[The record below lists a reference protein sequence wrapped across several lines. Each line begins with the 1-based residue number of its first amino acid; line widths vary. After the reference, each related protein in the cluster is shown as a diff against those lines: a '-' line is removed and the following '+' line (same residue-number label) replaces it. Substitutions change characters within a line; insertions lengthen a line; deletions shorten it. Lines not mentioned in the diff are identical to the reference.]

1 MSADYLSVSRDG
13 KIVSERPL
21 AELLT
26 IGRHQNADLQ
36 LEDPQMSRLHAE
48 VVRQGAK
55 YYLRDKRSLNGCF
68 LNGKRLEADV
78 PVELG
83 DGMSATIAGYE
94 IQFHIAPSSSTTAA
108 RTAELPEEP
117 KWSEA
122 PPPASPLMDHLVEGR
137 ARIPVWSKGEVT
149 LQVADIIEE
158 TDDVKTFRLV
168 GKDPLIFSYKPGQ
181 FVTILA
187 DIGGQ
192 EVKRSYSISSS
203 PSRPHT
209 LELTVKR
216 VPNGLVSNW
225 MCDELKLGSP
235 LRVRGPSGRFS
246 CFNYPSRKIMCIAA
260 GSGVTPIMSMCRW
273 IVDTTADVDVVV
285 LYSCQT
291 PDDII
296 YRKEFELLSA
306 RHSGLRVLLTVTKGW
321 KSTDCWT
328 GLMGRCNPAMITM
341 AAPDLNE
348 RHIFMC
354 GPNPFMDCVKD
365 ALRQIAFPMEKLH
378 TESFGAGR
386 VAQGTPVEP
395 HDVPPRPDATGVIV
409 PLLKPEPAAPK
420 LAGAPSTVQRPKEPA
435 SAAKPMAAA
444 AVPEAAAPSSLAEVE
459 VEFIGGGTPA
469 KKIRTN
475 GRSNL
480 LDLAECNGIE
490 ISYGCRTGEC
500 GTCKVL
506 KKRGDVE
513 MNLAECDEPGLD
525 DGEKKEGYVLACI
538 AYPRSNCAV
547 EVVA

>member
-1 MSADYLSVSRDG
+1 MSADQLRVSRDG
-13 KIVSERPL
+13 KTVAERPL

-48 VVRQGAK
+48 VVRQGGK
-55 YYLRDKRSLNGCF
+55 YYLRDKRSLNGSF
-68 LNGKRLEADV
+68 LNGRRLDPDV
-78 PVELG
+78 PIELG
-83 DGMSATIAGYE
+83 DGMTASIAGYE
-94 IQFHIAPSSSTTAA
+94 IRFSIAPAPGAA
-108 RTAELPEEP
+108 PARATEPPEES

-137 ARIPVWSKGEVT
+137 SRIPVWSKGEVA
-149 LQVADIIEE
+149 LKVADIIDE
-158 TDDVKTFRLV
+158 TSDVKTFRLV
-168 GKDPLIFSYKPGQ
+168 GKDPVIFSYKPGQ
-181 FVTILA
+181 FVTVLA
-187 DIGGQ
+187 EIADKV
-192 EVKRSYSISSS
+192 VKRSYSISSS

-225 MCDELKLGSP
+225 MCDELKLGST
-235 LRVRGPSGRFS
+235 LRVTGPSGRFS

-306 RHSGLRVLLTVTKGW
+306 RHSDLRVLLTVTKGW

-328 GLMGRCNPAMITM
+328 GLMGRCNPAMIQM

-365 ALRQIAFPMEKLH
+365 ALRQIAFPLGQLH

-395 HDVPPRPDATGVIV
+395 QDVPPRPDQTGVIV
-409 PLLKPEPAAPK
+409 PVVVPASMAGIVAPAAKAAP
-420 LAGAPSTVQRPKEPA
+420 APSVAKPAAA
-435 SAAKPMAAA
+435 SAAPEVAA
-444 AVPEAAAPSSLAEVE
+444 SGLAEVE
-459 VEFIGGGTPA
+459 VEFLGASG

-506 KKRGDVE
+506 RKNGDVE
-513 MNLAECDEPGLD
+513 MNLGECAEPGLD
-525 DGEKKEGYVLACI
+525 EGEKKEGYVLACI

>member
-1 MSADYLSVSRDG
+1 MSGDYLRVTRDG
-13 KIVSERPL
+13 KAVAERPL
-21 AELLT
+21 SELLT

-55 YYLRDKRSLNGCF
+55 YFLRDKRSLNGSF
-68 LNGKRLEADV
+68 LNGRRLEAETLA
-78 PVELG
+78 ELG
-83 DGMSATIAGYE
+83 DGMTASIAGYE
-94 IQFHIAPSSSTTAA
+94 LRFHVAPASPATVRSLAP
-108 RTAELPEEP
+108 PEEP

-122 PPPASPLMDHLVEGR
+122 PPPSSPLLDHLVAGR
-137 ARIPVWSKGEVT
+137 ERIPVWAKGEIT

-168 GKDPLIFSYKPGQ
+168 GKEPVLFSYKPGQ
-181 FVTILA
+181 FVTVLA

-216 VPNGLVSNW
+216 VPKGLVSNW

-246 CFNYPSRKIMCIAA
+246 CFDYPSRKMLCIAA

-328 GLMGRCNPAMITM
+328 GLMGRCNSAMLAM
-341 AAPDLNE
+341 AAPDLAE
-348 RHIFMC
+348 RHVFMC
-354 GPNPFMDCVKD
+354 GPAPFMDCAKD
-365 ALRQIAFPMEKLH
+365 ALRELAFPLEKLH

-386 VAQGTPVEP
+386 VAQGTVVEP
-395 HDVPPRPDATGVIV
+395 KDVPPRAEAGVIV
-409 PLLKPEPAAPK
+409 PVSPQAPAPARAAPVADAAKPAAP
-420 LAGAPSTVQRPKEPA
+420 APSGPAPAPA
-435 SAAKPMAAA
+435 S
-444 AVPEAAAPSSLAEVE
+444 SAEIE
-459 VEFIGGGTPA
+459 VEFLGNGAGS
-469 KKIRTN
+469 KRIRTN

-490 ISYGCRTGEC
+490 IPYACRTGEC

-506 KKRGDVE
+506 HKRGDVE
-513 MNLAECDEPGLD
+513 MNLAECPDPGLD
-525 DGEKKEGYVLACI
+525 AGEKKEGYVLACI
-538 AYPRSNCAV
+538 SYPRTSCAV
-547 EVVA
+547 EVVG